1 MCDRGGIGRRAS
13 LRSWYHRCVSSSLTG
28 RTISGRGADGSAP
41 DWGSGGRLFKSD
53 RSDHMGR
60 STNPD
65 SMKGIRRGSTPPVG
79 QRVRGSLL
87 NYRNTC
93 LTVFFV
99 NKKEPYEAYR
109 EMGYREVITLV
120 LSKSL
125 TITIG
130 NEFANELA
138 DSVYANAFLVR
149 IQGEWPNFIFS
160 RRRGYVRYLQNCL

>member
-1 MCDRGGIGRRAS
+1 
-13 LRSWYHRCVSSSLTG
+13 
-28 RTISGRGADGSAP
+28 
-41 DWGSGGRLFKSD
+41 
-53 RSDHMGR
+53 
-60 STNPD
+60 
-65 SMKGIRRGSTPPVG
+65 MKGIRRGSTPPVG

-93 LTVFFV
+93 LAVFFV

-109 EMGYREVITLV
+109 EMGYREVITLG

-138 DSVYANAFLVR
+138 DSIYANAFLVR
-149 IQGEWPNFIFS
+149 IQGE
-160 RRRGYVRYLQNCL
+160 